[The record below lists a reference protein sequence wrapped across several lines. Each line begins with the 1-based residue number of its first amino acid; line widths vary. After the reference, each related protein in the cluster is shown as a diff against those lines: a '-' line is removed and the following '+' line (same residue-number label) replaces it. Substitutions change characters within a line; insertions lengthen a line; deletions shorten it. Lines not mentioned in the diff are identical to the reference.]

1 MFFTRVRESS
11 PGALW
16 LLSPL
21 VEAWGR
27 GGGARPDTEVRREL
41 GALLVC
47 SETEVGLAE
56 REEEESEIISLMWM
70 LLRCAMAEDLIG
82 VLLPVP
88 ARGVAAGDGAA
99 CTTEN
104 L

>member
-1 MFFTRVRESS
+1 MLMFLTRVSESS

-27 GGGARPDTEVRREL
+27 GVGANPDTDVSSEL

-47 SETEVGLAE
+47 SDTEVGLAE
-56 REEEESEIISLMWM
+56 REEEESEIISL
-70 LLRCAMAEDLIG
+70 I
-82 VLLPVP
+82 
-88 ARGVAAGDGAA
+88 
-99 CTTEN
+99 
-104 L
+104 